1 MICTVT
7 TSTYSSWKSLKTEA
21 DPTRVE
27 NACAYVENLY
37 RDLKLHGNHLGRD
50 RLLTILILGIAD
62 DLLQLKQQGRR
73 GNAPERSGAAYRET
87 RHAAG
92 ITDFHH
98 GTSVFRRLG

>member
-1 MICTVT
+1 MHSYHLNVFELEV
-7 TSTYSSWKSLKTEA
+7 SFKTEA

-62 DLLQLKQQGRR
+62 DLLQLKQQGVDV
-73 GNAPERSGAAYRET
+73 ET
-87 RHAAG
+87 RLNALVQRIEKHDTPPESRISIMEPPSSAG
-92 ITDFHH
+92 
-98 GTSVFRRLG
+98 

>member
-1 MICTVT
+1 MHSYHLNVFELEV
-7 TSTYSSWKSLKTEA
+7 SFKTEA

-62 DLLQLKQQGRR
+62 DLLQLKQQAAIPKINIVSSLSLPRWF
-73 GNAPERSGAAYRET
+73 PWSFRSLYRFST
-87 RHAAG
+87 
-92 ITDFHH
+92 
-98 GTSVFRRLG
+98 